1 VEKVFYLSF
10 ILDSWREDI
19 KPIVRNKIEELDK
32 IGVKILDWNMNEDE
46 LKLNMVLIGPKNII
60 NVLNNIH
67 KIFSN
72 LLKRYDIKIINIVN
86 SELKFLDINPSFIKS
101 MLNLWDTYIEIFKLI
116 REKGWKIFFDN
127 KFKDKFIKLG
137 LIDYNLN
144 LTTRGESLKH
154 FRKRIDKFI
163 QKYHILLGLNKNK
176 LIILS
181 ALYFMNN
188 RDINSFLNLIGL
200 LYPEINVIEIL
211 DELRNNGTIHISRN
225 MLTLDRNLEKFWRDL
240 NEIVTLLE
248 RNSYG
253 KGVLEKVFEKIDEK
267 VDFIILGNG
276 DLSSFSSLK
285 ILESLVK
292 AGIDMSKCI
301 RVVDKLYERKIDRI
315 VSSREIASNIVNI
328 LNILYP
334 SILLSAKYDFYI
346 NTRKYLYIEGG
357 KPFTYR
363 NIRKMVEDR
372 WFKKISLKPISSVVD
387 EIIENI
393 YDSIRDIYLSSSPW
407 LYLSRKN
414 IEIPLDLIGKVIDE
428 NIRTSMQY
436 VDQLLYKDKIQIM
449 NDILGKINTY
459 IDRVKF
465 IKKVVKLNETL
476 SQILLNKI
484 KYMVYDFSSILLIC
498 LNIIPGSDPMVN
510 LLALVKRT
518 KMLRKGVKD
527 ENLMKFYNRIIQFT
541 RLSINQFNSNVI
553 NISILDIIEKILLQI
568 NELKEYLCEIK

>member
-1 VEKVFYLSF
+1 MEKVFYLSF

-154 FRKRIDKFI
+154 FRKRINKFI

-315 VSSREIASNIVNI
+315 ISSREIASNIVNI

-436 VDQLLYKDKIQIM
+436 VDQLLYKDKNQIM

>member
-154 FRKRIDKFI
+154 FRKRINKFI

-301 RVVDKLYERKIDRI
+301 RVVDKLYERKFDRI

-436 VDQLLYKDKIQIM
+436 VDQLLYKDKNQIM

-527 ENLMKFYNRIIQFT
+527 ENLMKFYNRIMQFT

>member
-1 VEKVFYLSF
+1 MEKVFYLSF

-154 FRKRIDKFI
+154 FRKRINKFI

-436 VDQLLYKDKIQIM
+436 VDQLLYKDKNQIM

>member
-1 VEKVFYLSF
+1 MEKVFYLSF

-154 FRKRIDKFI
+154 FRKRINKFI

-248 RNSYG
+248 KNSYG

-301 RVVDKLYERKIDRI
+301 RVVDKLYERKFDRI

-436 VDQLLYKDKIQIM
+436 VDQLLYKDKNQIM

-527 ENLMKFYNRIIQFT
+527 ENLMKFYNRIMQFT

>member
-60 NVLNNIH
+60 NVLDNIH

-225 MLTLDRNLEKFWRDL
+225 MLILDRNLEKFWRDL

-436 VDQLLYKDKIQIM
+436 VDQLLYKDKIQII

>member
-1 VEKVFYLSF
+1 MEKVFYLSF

-60 NVLNNIH
+60 NVLDNIH

-436 VDQLLYKDKIQIM
+436 VDQLLYKDKNQIM

-518 KMLRKGVKD
+518 KRLRKEVKD
-527 ENLMKFYNRIIQFT
+527 ENLMKFYNRIMQFT

>member
-1 VEKVFYLSF
+1 MEKVFYLSF

-154 FRKRIDKFI
+154 FRKRINKFI

-248 RNSYG
+248 KNSYG

-436 VDQLLYKDKIQIM
+436 VDQLLYKDKNQIM

-527 ENLMKFYNRIIQFT
+527 ENLMKFYNRIMQFT

>member
-1 VEKVFYLSF
+1 MEKVFYLSF

-414 IEIPLDLIGKVIDE
+414 IEIPLDLIDKVIDE

>member
-1 VEKVFYLSF
+1 MEKVFYLSF

-436 VDQLLYKDKIQIM
+436 VDQLLYKDKNQIM

>member
-154 FRKRIDKFI
+154 FRKRINKFI

-248 RNSYG
+248 KNSYG

-301 RVVDKLYERKIDRI
+301 RVVDKLYERKFDRI

-436 VDQLLYKDKIQIM
+436 VDQLLYKDKNQIM

-527 ENLMKFYNRIIQFT
+527 ENLMKFYNRIMQFT

>member
-1 VEKVFYLSF
+1 MEKVFYLSF

-60 NVLNNIH
+60 NVLDNIH

-154 FRKRIDKFI
+154 FRKRINKFI

-436 VDQLLYKDKIQIM
+436 VDQLLYKDKNQIM

>member
-1 VEKVFYLSF
+1 MEKVFYLSF

-459 IDRVKF
+459 IDGVKF

>member
-1 VEKVFYLSF
+1 
-10 ILDSWREDI
+10 
-19 KPIVRNKIEELDK
+19 
-32 IGVKILDWNMNEDE
+32 
-46 LKLNMVLIGPKNII
+46 
-60 NVLNNIH
+60 
-67 KIFSN
+67 
-72 LLKRYDIKIINIVN
+72 
-86 SELKFLDINPSFIKS
+86 
-101 MLNLWDTYIEIFKLI
+101 
-116 REKGWKIFFDN
+116 
-127 KFKDKFIKLG
+127 
-137 LIDYNLN
+137 
-144 LTTRGESLKH
+144 
-154 FRKRIDKFI
+154 
-163 QKYHILLGLNKNK
+163 
-176 LIILS
+176 
-181 ALYFMNN
+181 
-188 RDINSFLNLIGL
+188 
-200 LYPEINVIEIL
+200 
-211 DELRNNGTIHISRN
+211 

>member
-436 VDQLLYKDKIQIM
+436 VDQLLYKDKNQIM

-527 ENLMKFYNRIIQFT
+527 ENLMKFYNRIMQFT

>member
-1 VEKVFYLSF
+1 MEKVFYLSF

-436 VDQLLYKDKIQIM
+436 VDQLLYKDKNQIM

-527 ENLMKFYNRIIQFT
+527 ENLMKFYNRIMQFT

>member
-1 VEKVFYLSF
+1 MEKVFYLSF

-414 IEIPLDLIGKVIDE
+414 IEIPLDLIDKVIDE

-459 IDRVKF
+459 IDGVKF

>member
-46 LKLNMVLIGPKNII
+46 LKLNMVLIGPKNIVNI
-60 NVLNNIH
+60 LDNIH

-116 REKGWKIFFDN
+116 REKGWEIFFDN

-137 LIDYNLN
+137 LIDYDLN
-144 LTTRGESLKH
+144 LTMRGESLKH

-211 DELRNNGTIHISRN
+211 DELRNNGTIHVSKN

-253 KGVLEKVFEKIDEK
+253 KGVLEKVFEKIDGK

-315 VSSREIASNIVNI
+315 VSSREIASNIANI

-357 KPFTYR
+357 KLFTYR

-372 WFKKISLKPISSVVD
+372 WFKKISLKLISSVVD

-414 IEIPLDLIGKVIDE
+414 IEIPLDLIDKVIDE

-436 VDQLLYKDKIQIM
+436 IDQLLYKDKIQIM
-449 NDILGKINTY
+449 NDILDRINTY

-476 SQILLNKI
+476 SQILLNKV
-484 KYMVYDFSSILLIC
+484 KYIIYDFTSILLIC

-510 LLALVKRT
+510 LLTLAKRT

-527 ENLMKFYNRIIQFT
+527 ENLIKFYNRIIQFT

-553 NISILDIIEKILLQI
+553 NISILDIIEKILLQVD
-568 NELKEYLCEIK
+568 ELKEYLCEIK

>member
-1 VEKVFYLSF
+1 MEKVFYLSF

>member
-1 VEKVFYLSF
+1 MEKVFYLSF

-60 NVLNNIH
+60 NVLDNIH

-116 REKGWKIFFDN
+116 REKGWEIFFDN

-137 LIDYNLN
+137 LIDYDLN
-144 LTTRGESLKH
+144 LTMRGESLKH

-211 DELRNNGTIHISRN
+211 DELRNNGTIHVSKN

-285 ILESLVK
+285 ILESLIK

-414 IEIPLDLIGKVIDE
+414 IEIPLDLIDKVIDE

-436 VDQLLYKDKIQIM
+436 IDQLLYKDKIQIM
-449 NDILGKINTY
+449 NDILDRINTY

>member
-1 VEKVFYLSF
+1 MEKVFYLSF

-436 VDQLLYKDKIQIM
+436 IDQLLYKDKIQIM